1 MSRTEASL
9 HERVAEAGR
18 EGRLPPWARMSGER
32 REHAERVAELMDG
45 WAVRL
50 DLGEAERVRWRAAAR
65 LHDALRGAEGDE
77 LRFWSDRDGPAPLL
91 HGPACARRLEEEG
104 VEDRELLDAVDWHTT
119 GHPDLGRLGRFL
131 YLADFLE
138 PGRPYLEEV
147 RERLRA
153 LLPEEAREALL
164 SVLALRIA
172 HRLEVRGPIAT
183 ETTAFWNAVLSEEE
197 EAAGTGAGEEDR

>member
-1 MSRTEASL
+1 MTVS
-9 HERVAEAGR
+9 HERVVEAGR
-18 EGRLPPWARMSGER
+18 EGRLPPWARMSDER
-32 REHAERVAELMDG
+32 REHAERVAEMMDR
-45 WAVRL
+45 WAADL
-50 DLGEAERVRWRAAAR
+50 DLEEGERMRWRAAAR
-65 LHDALRGAEGDE
+65 LHDALRGADEEE

-138 PGRPYLEEV
+138 PGRPYLDEV

-153 LLPEEAREALL
+153 LLPEDDREALL
-164 SVLALRIA
+164 SALALRIA
-172 HRLEVRGPIAT
+172 HRLEVRGPIAP
-183 ETTAFWNAVLSEEE
+183 ETIAFWNRALEEGT
-197 EAAGTGAGEEDR
+197 EAGSGAEGGR

>member
-1 MSRTEASL
+1 MIDS
-9 HERVAEAGR
+9 HQRVVEAGR

-32 REHAERVAELMDG
+32 REHVERVAELMDR
-45 WAVRL
+45 WAARL
-50 DLGEAERVRWRAAAR
+50 DLEEEERTRWRAAAL
-65 LHDALRGAEGDE
+65 LHDALRGADEEE

-119 GHPDLGRLGRFL
+119 GHPGFGRLGRFL

-138 PGRPYLEEV
+138 PGRSYLEEV

-153 LLPEEAREALL
+153 LLPEEDREALL
-164 SVLALRIA
+164 SALALRVA
-172 HRLEVRGPIAT
+172 HRLEVRGTVAP
-183 ETTAFWNAVLSEEE
+183 ETIAFWNRVLEEGA
-197 EAAGTGAGEEDR
+197 EARSAGEGGR